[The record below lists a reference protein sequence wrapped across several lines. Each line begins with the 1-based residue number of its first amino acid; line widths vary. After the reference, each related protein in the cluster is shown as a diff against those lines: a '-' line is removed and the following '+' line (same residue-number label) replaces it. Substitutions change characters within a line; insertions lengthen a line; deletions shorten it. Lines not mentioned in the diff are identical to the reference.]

1 MSRFSLTL
9 SVLVFF
15 LLLILQGNNV
25 QVFEPAEDSAMVA
38 TDIAC
43 DTDNGSDDSV
53 LLPERIS
60 LTPLRLCRVVAFS
73 LPAPVLALPV
83 SSSLIRAPPVMPA

>member
-9 SVLVFF
+9 SVLGFF

-25 QVFEPAEDSAMVA
+25 QVFEPAEDSAIVI
-38 TDIAC
+38 TDIVC

-60 LTPLRLCRVVAFS
+60 LTPLYLSEVVAFS
-73 LPAPVLALPV
+73 LPAPVLGLPV